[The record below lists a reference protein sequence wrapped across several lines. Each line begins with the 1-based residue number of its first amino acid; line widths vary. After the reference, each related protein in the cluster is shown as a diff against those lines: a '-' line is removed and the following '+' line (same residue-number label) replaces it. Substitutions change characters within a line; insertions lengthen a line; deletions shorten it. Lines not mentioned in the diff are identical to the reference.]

1 MEDSTAR
8 KHPKGLPFLFFTEM
22 WERFGYYLMLGIL
35 FLYMTDTERNGLG
48 FDSKTAADIFGTF
61 IAMVYLTPFI
71 GGMLA
76 DRLIGYR
83 LSVNIGCVLMG
94 LGYLGLAIPDFF
106 GIQEESVQLITFYS
120 SLGMIIIGTGFFK
133 ANISTLLGNLYS
145 EDKYR
150 AYKDTGFNIFY
161 MGINIGA
168 FICNFF
174 GAYLRNTFTWGHA
187 FAAAGIGMFAA
198 LIFFL
203 LGDKH
208 YRHAD
213 VRKPARPGEAGLGSV
228 LSIIMI
234 PAVMAGIAGWLLP
247 PLFAGN
253 PEFTVFGSHSTD
265 AFLFG
270 CLPILVYFINLY
282 RTSTAEDKRPIGALL
297 AIMGVVVIFW
307 AVFKQNGTALT
318 LWAEN
323 YTDRELPAAIAP
335 ATETLGM
342 VKKVTTETKEV
353 PAYDA
358 LFRAPKDEKGKV
370 ITKQD
375 VTPYLNNLPKEKWPQ
390 EGKSLSLISTELFQ
404 SINPFFVI
412 VLTPIVI
419 AFFSM
424 LRRRNREPSTPAKIA
439 WGLVISACS
448 TLVMVAAAIYSHNG
462 AEKSSAWW
470 LVGTYA
476 VITAGELFLS
486 PMGLSLVSKLSP
498 PRIAALMMGAW
509 SLSTSIGNKLSG
521 VLASMWDGYDNKQY
535 FFLVNFGL
543 LMFAAL
549 GIFLML
555 PWLRRIINEHTPK
568 T

>member
-1 MEDSTAR
+1 MADSTSG

-35 FLYMTDTERNGLG
+35 FLYMKDTERGGLA
-48 FDSKTAADIFGTF
+48 FDKATASDIFGTF
-61 IAMVYLTPFI
+61 IALVYLTPFI

-76 DRLIGYR
+76 DRWLGYR
-83 LSVNIGCVLMG
+83 LSVIIGCVLMG
-94 LGYLGLAIPDFF
+94 LGYLGLAIP
-106 GIQEESVQLITFYS
+106 GLPAFYA
-120 SLGMIIIGTGFFK
+120 SLGLIIIGTGFFK

-150 AYKDTGFNIFY
+150 MYKDTGFNIFY

-174 GAYLRNTFTWGHA
+174 AAYLRNNFSWGHA
-187 FAAAGIGMFAA
+187 FGAAGIGMFVA
-198 LIFFL
+198 LAFFL

-213 VRKPARPGEAGLGSV
+213 VRKPARPGEMGLGKT
-228 LSIIMI
+228 LSIIMLPAIICGAVAWMI
-234 PAVMAGIAGWLLP
+234 P
-247 PLFAGN
+247 GN
-253 PEFTVFGSHSTD
+253 IFGSDSTD
-265 AFLFG
+265 AFLLG

-282 RTSTAEDKRPIGALL
+282 RTATSEDKRPIGALL
-297 AIMGVVVIFW
+297 AIMGVVIIFW
-307 AVFKQNGTALT
+307 AIFKQNGTALT
-318 LWAEN
+318 TWAEY
-323 YTDRELPAAIAP
+323 YTDRELPASVVP
-335 ATETLGM
+335 ATKTLGM
-342 VKKVTTETKEV
+342 VQETTTEVVEV
-353 PAYDA
+353 PAYDS
-358 LFRAPKDEKGKV
+358 LFRTQTGPDGKV
-370 ITKQD
+370 ITKQG
-375 VTPYLNNLPKEKWPQ
+375 VTPYFNNLPKEEWPA
-390 EGKSLSLISTELFQ
+390 EGESLPLISTELFQ
-404 SINPFFVI
+404 SINPFFV
-412 VLTPIVI
+412 VALTPLVI
-419 AFFSM
+419 AFFSF
-424 LRRRNREPSTPAKIA
+424 LRRRNREPSTPAKIS

-448 TLVMVAAAIYSHNG
+448 SLVMVAAAIYSHNG

-476 VITAGELFLS
+476 VITVGELFLS

-521 VLASMWDGYDNKQY
+521 VLASMWDGYEMKYQ

-543 LMFAAL
+543 LMFAAA

-555 PWLRRIINEHTPK
+555 PWLRNIINEHTK
-568 T
+568 H